1 MPENYAYIDYYDLG
15 LSSIFHVDL
24 VTSFNATSASDR
36 HTDGRTEMLRA
47 PHEAVVLTRD
57 IS

>member
-1 MPENYAYIDYYDLG
+1 MG
-15 LSSIFHVDL
+15 V
-24 VTSFNATSASDR
+24 VTSLQ
-36 HTDGRTEMLRA
+36 TDGLTEILRA

>member
-1 MPENYAYIDYYDLG
+1 MLIWLPVLMQHQLLTDIQ
-15 LSSIFHVDL
+15 
-24 VTSFNATSASDR
+24 
-36 HTDGRTEMLRA
+36 TDGRTEMLRA